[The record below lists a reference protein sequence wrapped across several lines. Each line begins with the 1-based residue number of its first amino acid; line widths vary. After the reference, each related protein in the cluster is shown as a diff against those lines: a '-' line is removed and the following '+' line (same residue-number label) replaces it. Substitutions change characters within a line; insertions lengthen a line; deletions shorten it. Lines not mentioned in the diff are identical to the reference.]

1 MSGIEQSNIRS
12 SIRHVGYFVNRRLE
26 DRIRELCA
34 LAVAACHDDERDL
47 ILAELRSALHEHTGR
62 LKRKAA
68 LKLVEHQDGF
78 QERRAA

>member
-1 MSGIEQSNIRS
+1 
-12 SIRHVGYFVNRRLE
+12 VNRRLE